1 MEKVDGGRRAPPLA
15 AGRGARRAAR
25 RGRRVAQ
32 EEPATE
38 TCELAGPVEK
48 HRTRTSIYS
57 GLGLTLTRWPSQ
69 HGWEVLP
76 PHAVRGTHRVEAGL
90 GHVSSA
96 LAAPRGR
103 VEERSDDEGKMG
115 AVSPLAQA
123 RRARGRDRL
132 PRGRGGAKG
141 GAGSN
146 PQTPALVG
154 ACVRGSA
161 RWPIGGRERTT
172 TVVLLVS
179 TEAKRQ
185 REPSPP
191 RTKRS
196 GCLLGGSAQ
205 QRTAAEEVQ
214 ERKKPRGANGRQ
226 HIVPRRIHGRAP
238 TGGGLE
244 RERQS
249 SNAHQHPAR
258 VRHGLCS
265 RHVRS
270 GRPDA

>member
-1 MEKVDGGRRAPPLA
+1 MLGGSAPARCAGDASGGGRLGACLLCSCCASWEGRRTERRRGEN
-15 AGRGARRAAR
+15 GRG
-25 RGRRVAQ
+25 
-32 EEPATE
+32 
-38 TCELAGPVEK
+38 
-48 HRTRTSIYS
+48 
-57 GLGLTLTRWPSQ
+57 
-69 HGWEVLP
+69 
-76 PHAVRGTHRVEAGL
+76 
-90 GHVSSA
+90 
-96 LAAPRGR
+96 
-103 VEERSDDEGKMG
+103 MG
-115 AVSPLAQA
+115 
-123 RRARGRDRL
+123 GRDRL

-154 ACVRGSA
+154 ACVRWSA
-161 RWPIGGRERTT
+161 RRQTGGRERTT
-172 TVVLLVS
+172 AVVLLVS

-238 TGGGLE
+238 TGCGLE

-258 VRHGLCS
+258 FRHGLCS